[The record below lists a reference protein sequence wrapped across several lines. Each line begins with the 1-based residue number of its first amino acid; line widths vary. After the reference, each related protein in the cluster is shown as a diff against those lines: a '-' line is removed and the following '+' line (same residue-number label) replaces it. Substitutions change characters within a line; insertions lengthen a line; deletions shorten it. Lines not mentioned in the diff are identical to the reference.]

1 MIMDLAEGTRD
12 QKVVP
17 VDLSN
22 LTLPS
27 PDQSVPEHVCR
38 DVTEGE
44 VQSVATAL
52 GAVADPRKPR
62 GLRHSAFGLLM
73 AAMIAVLAGAQST
86 IEVAEH
92 VQDLSAGQRRQIG
105 LTWTSAPS
113 LSTVRRFL
121 MMTEQ
126 AALQAALNVWA
137 QAQAAR
143 IAATV
148 NGLRHFAVDG
158 KSQRG
163 AACKGRPKPHLLG
176 VLDVGA
182 GVFVGQLPIPG
193 KTNEIGMFTNVMDQI
208 SDLSGVLVTAD
219 AMHTQTAH
227 ADYLHERGAGLLVG
241 VKGNQPTLFEQ
252 VKALPWEKIPVGDTQ
267 VGARL
272 HHRTE
277 KRVVKVTSIGYQ
289 DEQIAFAH
297 ARQVAQVT
305 RYQKHKTRTE
315 GRWYWKKLE
324 TAYYLATLDQVRL
337 PPTRLAQA
345 VREHWAIESWHWL
358 RDVTFAED
366 HHRARSGNIAA
377 NLAALRNTAIS
388 LLHLTG
394 TTQIARNLRRLAR
407 NPDHAIPLLT
417 STYPTMN

>member
-1 MIMDLAEGTRD
+1 
-12 QKVVP
+12 
-17 VDLSN
+17 VDTSN
-22 LTLPS
+22 LIVPAS
-27 PDQSVPEHVCR
+27 DQQVPAQVCP
-38 DVTEGE
+38 DVTVGE
-44 VQSVATAL
+44 IESVAAAL
-52 GAVADPRKPR
+52 CGMADPRKAR
-62 GLRHSAFGLLM
+62 GVRHGAFGLLM
-73 AAMIAVLAGAQST
+73 AVMVAVLAGARTT
-86 IEVAEH
+86 IEIAEH
-92 VQDLSAGQRRQIG
+92 VQELSARQRQQAG
-105 LTWTSAPS
+105 LRWRTAPS
-113 LSTVRRFL
+113 LSTIRRFL
-121 MMTEQ
+121 LVLEQ
-126 AALQAALNVWA
+126 AVLQEALNAWA
-137 QAQAAR
+137 QAHAAR
-143 IAATV
+143 IAATE

-182 GVFVGQLPIPG
+182 GLFVGQLPIAA
-193 KTNEIGMFTNVMDQI
+193 KTNEIGMFTDVLDQI
-208 SDLSGVLVTAD
+208 SDLTGVLISAD

-277 KRVVKVTSIGYQ
+277 KRVVKVASIGRR

-305 RYQKHKTRTE
+305 RYEKRKTRTE
-315 GRWYWKKLE
+315 GRWHWKKLE

-337 PPTRLAQA
+337 PPARLAQA

-358 RDVTFAED
+358 RDVTFGED

-407 NPDHAIPLLT
+407 NPDHAITLLT
-417 STYPTMN
+417 SAYPTMN